1 MKEELLHYLWQTK
14 SFDLADLETTEG
26 ETVSLIK
33 FGTHNV
39 NAGPDFLN
47 GQVKIGDTLWNG
59 HIEIHTQAS
68 HWRNHRH
75 HNDIAYN
82 NVILH
87 VVYENDSP
95 ILNANNQAIPTIELK
110 NRFPFSYIDDHLK
123 LISSL
128 SWIPCADHLSQI
140 DQSKVPFFLERLLV
154 NRLEEKCKR
163 ISELCKSTKNDW
175 EEVLY
180 KLLLRYLGLK
190 INSDGFQRLSEVLP
204 YSILKK
210 QAESIQ
216 QKESL
221 LFGQADLL
229 SGNDSYFQELKK
241 EYKHQQNKYKLTPMR
256 GVEWLFAKLRPAN
269 FPTIRIA
276 QIAAL
281 YHKTP
286 SLFSE
291 IIAAKSL
298 TELEELFE
306 ISASTYWDTHYIPE
320 KTSTKRKKK
329 IGKTTKQILIIN
341 VVAPLIFAYATA
353 KDDEPLKEKALD
365 ILYKLPSENNNI
377 IRRFS
382 QMALKAESAAQ
393 SQALIELKT
402 NYCDKQ
408 QCLSCQIG
416 QQIIFQ

>member
-33 FGTHNV
+33 FGTHNA

-47 GQVKIGDTLWNG
+47 GQVRIGDTLWSG
-59 HIEIHTQAS
+59 HIEIHTLAS

-365 ILYKLPSENNNI
+365 LLYQLPSENNNI

-402 NYCDKQ
+402 NYCDRQ